1 MLRMRS
7 KAMGDAP
14 VAVQARLFAGRKIS
28 LVLKMVAA
36 GCLSPWLM
44 PYQASAAEK
53 QGPRLSEALGPTE
66 PFASNPPGAVSDNQ
80 GAVPDNQGAAAGA
93 QDGVIASWALATART
108 LPLSRVSKALAE
120 GLGLQDAVS
129 QMAERSRNVF
139 WVLDW
144 LYPAKKT
151 ARALLNFVLS
161 KKADF
166 A

>member
-1 MLRMRS
+1 
-7 KAMGDAP
+7 
-14 VAVQARLFAGRKIS
+14 
-28 LVLKMVAA
+28 
-36 GCLSPWLM
+36 
-44 PYQASAAEK
+44 
-53 QGPRLSEALGPTE
+53 
-66 PFASNPPGAVSDNQ
+66 
-80 GAVPDNQGAAAGA
+80 
-93 QDGVIASWALATART
+93 
-108 LPLSRVSKALAE
+108 VSKALAE